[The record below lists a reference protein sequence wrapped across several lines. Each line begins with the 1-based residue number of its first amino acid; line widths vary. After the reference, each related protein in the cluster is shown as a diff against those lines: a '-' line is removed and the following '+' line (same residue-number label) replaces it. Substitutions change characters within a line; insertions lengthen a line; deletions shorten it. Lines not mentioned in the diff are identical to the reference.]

1 MTEEIRKKI
10 EELEKELKYVIK
22 PTMTLDEKIAEM
34 KSSYFHA
41 HNSGYNE
48 AMANRLMGG
57 REDEQTERW
66 ERDCKFKWEVETL
79 LNLLT
84 EYKDELR
91 ERL

>member
-10 EELEKELKYVIK
+10 EGLEQTLAYVIK
-22 PTMTLDEKIAEM
+22 LNMTVDEKIAEL

-66 ERDCKFKWEVETL
+66 EKDCKYDWEVEKL

-84 EYKDELR
+84 EYKDEL
-91 ERL
+91 

>member
-10 EELEKELKYVIK
+10 EALEKTLAYAIK
-22 PTMTLDEKIAEM
+22 PNMTVDEKIAEL

-57 REDEQTERW
+57 REDGQTERW
-66 ERDCKFKWEVETL
+66 EKDCKYDWEVEKL

-84 EYKDELR
+84 EYKDEL
-91 ERL
+91 